1 MKAMILAALT
11 SVGLLLSPG
20 AAGSTRAPVPGAIDP
35 AVTQGTIQQTVCRLG
50 YTRTV
55 RPPQDWSHAVKER
68 LLVEQRL
75 PGRIQDYELDHL
87 IPLGLGGA
95 PRDPANLW
103 LQPWPEARQ
112 KDEEEV
118 DLHAAVCS
126 GRLTLEEAQQR
137 MQGEWG
143 RP

>member
-1 MKAMILAALT
+1 MKAIILATLT

-20 AAGSTRAPVPGAIDP
+20 AAALTRAPVPGAMDP
-35 AVTQGTIQQTVCRLG
+35 AVTQATIQQTVCRLR

-68 LLVEQRL
+68 LLLEQRL
-75 PGRIQDYELDHL
+75 PGRLQDYELDHL

-112 KDEEEV
+112 KDKEEV

-126 GRLTLEEAQQR
+126 GRLTLEEARQR
-137 MQGEWG
+137 MRGEWG

>member
-1 MKAMILAALT
+1 MRATVLAALT
-11 SVGLLLSPG
+11 SVVLLLSPR
-20 AAGSTRAPVPGAIDP
+20 AAAVTHAPVSGAVDP
-35 AVTQGTIQQTVCRLG
+35 AVTQANIQQTICRLR

-68 LLVEQRL
+68 LLLEQRL

-112 KDEEEV
+112 KDQVEV

-137 MQGEWG
+137 MRVEWG